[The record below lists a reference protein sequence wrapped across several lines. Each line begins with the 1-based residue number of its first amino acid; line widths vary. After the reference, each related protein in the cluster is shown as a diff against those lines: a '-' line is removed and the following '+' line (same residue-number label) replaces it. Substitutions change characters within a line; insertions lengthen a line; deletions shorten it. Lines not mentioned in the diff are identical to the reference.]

1 MWASWARIVRDPKFS
16 PLSIAG
22 TFEFSATGNE
32 KIAFFFA
39 VLDLIFGDFVINA
52 IISLFFELLFGHCVV
67 ERFVTI
73 DILCW
78 FFVVFCFLLGEF
90 FELDAERIVIDVR
103 YCTALAE
110 SLIIVRFSR
119 HQSAATVSAGADF
132 KQRCPTFG
140 AMGALVGGETADGQT
155 NVLVSLAFG
164 VDASVDSPDGT
175 RKKVYAGGQKGAV
188 RAVGVESFDFF
199 AQGVDDLEEP
209 FARAL
214 IVLVR
219 VFVGFGGRGQC
230 FVETFA

>member
-1 MWASWARIVRDPKFS
+1 MRASRATIVRDPKFS
-16 PLSIAG
+16 PQPIAG
-22 TFEFSATGNE
+22 TFEFCATGNE

-39 VLDLIFGDFVINA
+39 VLDLIFGDFVIKA
-52 IISLFFELLFGHCVV
+52 IISRFCELLFGHCVV

-73 DILCW
+73 GTLFW
-78 FFVVFCFLLGEF
+78 FFVVFSFLLGEF

-110 SLIIVRFSR
+110 SLILVRFSR
-119 HQSAATVSAGADF
+119 HQNAATVSAGADF

-140 AMGALVGGETADGQT
+140 AMGALVGGETADGQRR
-155 NVLVSLAFG
+155 VLVSLAFG

-188 RAVGVESFDFF
+188 RAVGVEAFDFF
-199 AQGVDDLEEP
+199 AQGIDDLEEL
-209 FARAL
+209 FARTF

-219 VFVGFGGRGQC
+219 VFVGFGSGG
-230 FVETFA
+230 